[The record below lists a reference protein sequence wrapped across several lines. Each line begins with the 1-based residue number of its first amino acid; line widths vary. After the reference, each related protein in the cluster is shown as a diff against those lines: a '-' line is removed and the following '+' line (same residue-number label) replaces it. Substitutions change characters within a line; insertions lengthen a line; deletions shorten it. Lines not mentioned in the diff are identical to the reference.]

1 MYDLIKRMI
10 DIVFSLLGVILTFPV
25 WIVTIVGI
33 EISDFGPFLYKA
45 SRVGKNNEIFIMYK
59 FRSMRMGKN
68 ANEKAFK
75 ADVSR
80 IFNFGAFIRKS
91 KIDELPQLI
100 NILKG
105 DMSIVGPRPAAV
117 DQMQVVRGGEN
128 AIVSHIKPGLTGP
141 SALYDYI
148 YGDTIEN
155 EVEYEQIVL
164 PTRLQLD
171 VFYVKNICFLYD
183 LKLVLWTIL
192 CIFYIVLNK
201 PTDKILEMITNKT

>member
-1 MYDLIKRMI
+1 MYDLFKRII
-10 DIVFSLLGVILTFPV
+10 DIIFSLLGLIITFPV

-45 SRVGKNNEIFIMYK
+45 RRVGKNNEIFIMYK
-59 FRSMRMGKN
+59 FRSMKIEKN

-80 IFNFGAFIRKS
+80 IFKFGAFIRKS

-117 DQMQVVRGGEN
+117 DQIQVVRGGEN
-128 AIVSHIKPGLTGP
+128 SIVSQIKPGLTGP

-171 VFYVKNICFLYD
+171 VFYVENICFTYD

-201 PTDKILEMITNKT
+201 PTDKILENFIKTI